1 MADVEWGELD
11 HQRLKRRASE
21 AFAKAYEKFSGFVP
35 YICQAMGLEKSSCED
50 ITQEVFYFTGM
61 SVQEIA
67 VKDHQALSSV
77 TTRLTRLRRR
87 LKDILLAQQLGIKV

>member
-50 ITQEVFYFTGM
+50 ITQEVFLFYRDVRARNCRTG
-61 SVQEIA
+61 SAGSIVSNHPIDPA
-67 VKDHQALSSV
+67 A
-77 TTRLTRLRRR
+77 
-87 LKDILLAQQLGIKV
+87 